1 MIKGKENLIVWYESQ
16 NFPYWY
22 IYSYQNSEKKEYL
35 AGCPLK
41 EKSNYT
47 IEEGKNDLQKVLEIL
62 DKDTFYYI
70 QLRKEIDS
78 NVPNHLRGVKFI
90 LEEKKKIDKSNEY
103 EKILPLN
110 TELLEKKFNS
120 EIDAIKKE
128 FEHKIEIFKLNKEI
142 EELNKKL
149 KEDKESK
156 FEKYLPIIAG
166 FLNKNNSVAISG
178 FENLNSEESKKN
190 ELKELLKKWKN
201 YDNDYL
207 ILIKKIVQIIEED
220 FEKYQNYKNIFL
232 NI

>member
-1 MIKGKENLIVWYESQ
+1 MIKGKENLLVWYESQ

-22 IYSYQNSEKKEYL
+22 IYSYQNGEKKEYL

-41 EKSNYT
+41 EKSSYT
-47 IEEGKNDLQKVLEIL
+47 IEEGKNDLSKVLEIL

-78 NVPNHLRGVKFI
+78 NVPNYLRGVKFI
-90 LEEKKKIDKSNEY
+90 LEEKKKIDNSNEY

-156 FEKYLPIIAG
+156 FDKYLPIIAG
-166 FLNKNNSVAISG
+166 FLQKNQSVAISG
-178 FENLNSEESKKN
+178 FENLNANENKGN

-201 YDNDYL
+201 HDNDYL

-220 FEKYQNYKNIFL
+220 FEKYKNYKNMFL

>member
-1 MIKGKENLIVWYESQ
+1 MIKGKENLLIWYESQ

-22 IYSYQNSEKKEYL
+22 IYSYQNGEKKEYL
-35 AGCPLK
+35 AGCNCK
-41 EKSNYT
+41 EKGNYT
-47 IEEGKNDLQKVLEIL
+47 IEEGKHDLQKVLEIL
-62 DKDTFYYI
+62 DKETFYYI

-78 NVPNHLRGVKFI
+78 SLQNHLRGVKFI

-110 TELLEKKFNS
+110 SELLEKKFNA
-120 EIDAIKKE
+120 EIEAIKKE

-142 EELNKKL
+142 EDLNKKL

-178 FENLNSEESKKN
+178 FENINSNESKGS

-201 YDNDYL
+201 YDKDFL
-207 ILIKKIVQIIEED
+207 TVIKKIVQIIEENT
-220 FEKYQNYKNIFL
+220 EKYENYKNMFL